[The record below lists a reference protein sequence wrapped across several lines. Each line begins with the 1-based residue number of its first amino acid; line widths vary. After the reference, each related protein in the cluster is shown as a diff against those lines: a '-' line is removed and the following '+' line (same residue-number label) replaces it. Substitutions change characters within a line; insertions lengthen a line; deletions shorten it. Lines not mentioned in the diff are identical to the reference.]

1 MTLEKNI
8 ERMFWR
14 LSNGAFTPNQNDV
27 KAMTEIV
34 EWINRQKQQSIHEQ
48 YLFAK
53 LYCHVFIQEIEYYK
67 DTKYAQRKIHEYL
80 KFPIIGH
87 YELFLE
93 KLNFYETMKFSR
105 HIGLC
110 EKHPLLK
117 TETEEQNDKELLKK
131 HEAEYMKHVKGL
143 WTYEQVEKG
152 LNNQITEAINHYKN
166 LP

>member
-80 KFPIIGH
+80 KMPIINH
-87 YELFLE
+87 YEVFLE

-110 EKHPLLK
+110 DKHPLLK
-117 TETEEQNDKELLKK
+117 TETEEQNDKDLLKQ
-131 HEAEYMKHVKGL
+131 HEAEYIKHVKGI

>member
-80 KFPIIGH
+80 KMPIISH

-105 HIGLC
+105 QIGLC

-117 TETEEQNDKELLKK
+117 TEAEEENDRKILKQY
-131 HEAEYMKHVKGL
+131 EAEYIKHVKGL
-143 WTYEQVEKG
+143 WTYQQVEKG

>member
-1 MTLEKNI
+1 MTLEKNV

-14 LSNGAFTPNQNDV
+14 LQNGSFNPNQNDF

-67 DTKYAQRKIHEYL
+67 DTKFAQRKIHEYL
-80 KFPIIGH
+80 KLPIANH
-87 YELFLE
+87 YEIFH
-93 KLNFYETMKFSR
+93 KALNDYEMNRFSR
-105 HIGLC
+105 KIGLT
-110 EKHPLLK
+110 EKHPAFR
-117 TETEEQNDKELLKK
+117 TDAEEQKDNELLKQNQADFTK
-131 HEAEYMKHVKGL
+131 YFKGI
-143 WTYEQVEKG
+143 WEYEQVEKG